1 MKGSGEFRRRSG
13 RVGRR
18 LWRGRRRGIAM
29 FETLLAILVVAILL
43 TGANVWLDARQK
55 SDLAAEAGRVVAVLG
70 DAVEHYVQSTYPDRI
85 ASIGTGQTVSI
96 ATLQTDGILPETF
109 EAVDTM
115 KRDMAV
121 LMLPIREGTP
131 PVTVGLRALSGQVR
145 VTADDTRRPYRA
157 LLQGRGGQAMGMVER
172 GVRCS
177 SASLLP
183 PCLIGPM
190 VAMSIV
196 DFNLR
201 WPGTVGEGAVF
212 SVYEF
217 RHQDYCGDMVHRLP
231 VPAGIC
237 PNSARM
243 ELDLDMNGNDILG
256 AGDIRAQRLEVAD
269 EVDVARNMTVRGAM
283 VVDNNLDVAGS
294 MTANTLE
301 VLEVGNVGGR
311 LELLAGGSMSVS
323 GEVDASA
330 LTVTGELRAGTA
342 TIEGD
347 ATMGAL
353 FTDDIRAN
361 RDAEFNWITIG
372 SCVGC

>member
-1 MKGSGEFRRRSG
+1 MNGGGNIRRRAAG
-13 RVGRR
+13 VGRR
-18 LWRGRRRGIAM
+18 LWRGRRRGVAM
-29 FETLLAILVVAILL
+29 FETLLAFLLFAILL
-43 TGANVWLDARQK
+43 TGGTVWLDARQK
-55 SDLAAEAGRVVAVLG
+55 SDLAAEAGRVIAVLG
-70 DAVEHYVQSTYPDRI
+70 DAVEHYVQSTYPVRI
-85 ASIGTGQTVSI
+85 ASIGTGQQVTV
-96 ATLQTDGILPETF
+96 AALQTDGILPETF

-121 LMLPIREGTP
+121 LMLPIQEGTP
-131 PVTVGLRALSGQVR
+131 PVTVGVRALSGQVR
-145 VTADDTRRPYRA
+145 LPTEDTRRPYRA

-172 GVRCS
+172 GGRCS

-190 VAMSIV
+190 VGMSVV
-196 DFNLR
+196 DFHLR
-201 WPGTVGEGAVF
+201 WPGMIDEGAVF

-237 PNSARM
+237 PDSATM
-243 ELDLDMNGNDILG
+243 ELDLDMNGNDIQG
-256 AGDIRAQRLEVAD
+256 AGDIRAQRMEVAD

-294 MTANTLE
+294 LTANTLE
-301 VLEVGNVGGR
+301 VLEVGNIEGR

-323 GEVDASA
+323 GEVDATA

-361 RDAEFNWITIG
+361 RDAEFNWITVG
-372 SCVGC
+372 SCSGC